1 MHLSIEIFLLLCLAW
16 GFRSHCARDMKFAAS
31 SIYLNTTA
39 RVNDRPLIGVLSQ
52 PGNPA
57 PANQS
62 YIAASYVKF
71 IELGGAR
78 AVPILYDAP
87 RFEVERIFKAVNG
100 VLIPGGGQNLSP
112 HHPFFDT
119 SSLLLNLTLAANSAG
134 DFFPLHGTC
143 LGFEALA
150 VIVSGDGKVLT
161 KFDSYDNASPLVLTE
176 DGRAG
181 SAFFGAF
188 PATVLRGLQE
198 QPLAMENHGKGLA
211 ISTYNGNHQLKDFFL
226 VTSLSSDRK
235 GAEYIST
242 IEARKYPVTAT
253 QWHPEKNAFEWAR
266 KLQIP
271 HSSAAVEVTHAA
283 AKYLADQAR
292 RSSHTP
298 ESVQEEEDMLI
309 YNYHTTYTGKGD
321 PGHPGK
327 ESDFDECYFFK
338 PYSANKMPAAA

>member
-1 MHLSIEIFLLLCLAW
+1 MPPLIKLIVIVFLALGSRCQ
-16 GFRSHCARDMKFAAS
+16 CARELKATIAS
-31 SIYLNTTA
+31 IPPNTTA
-39 RVNDRPLIGVLSQ
+39 HLNDRPLIGVLSQ
-52 PGNPA
+52 PGDPA
-57 PANQS
+57 PENQS

-71 IELGGAR
+71 IESGGAR

-87 RFEVERIFKAVNG
+87 RSEVERIFKAVNG

-119 SSLLLNLTLAANSAG
+119 TSLLLNLTLAANDAG

-150 VIVSGDGKVLT
+150 VIVSGDGKVLSD
-161 KFDSYDNASPLVLTE
+161 FDSYNYPSPLVLTE
-176 DGRAG
+176 NGRNG
-181 SAFFGAF
+181 SIFFKAYPGYIQQELEEQALAF
-188 PATVLRGLQE
+188 
-198 QPLAMENHGKGLA
+198 ENHGKGLA
-211 ISTYNGNHQLKDFFL
+211 VSAYNGNQQLKDFFV

-242 IEARKYPVTAT
+242 MEARKYPVTAT
-253 QWHPEKNAFEWAR
+253 QWHPEKNSFEWAR

-271 HSSAAVEVTHAA
+271 HSAEAVAVTHVA
-283 AKYLADQAR
+283 AKYLVTQAR
-292 RSSHTP
+292 KSSHTP
-298 ESVQEEEDMLI
+298 ASLQEEEDMLI

-327 ESDFDECYFFK
+327 ESDFEECYFFK
-338 PYSANKMPAAA
+338 PYSAKTLPAAA